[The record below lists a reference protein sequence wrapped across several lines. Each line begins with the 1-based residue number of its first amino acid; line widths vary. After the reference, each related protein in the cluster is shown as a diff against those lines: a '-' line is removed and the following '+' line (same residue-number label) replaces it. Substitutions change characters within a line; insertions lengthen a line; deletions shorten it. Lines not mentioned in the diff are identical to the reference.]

1 MTSFVIHH
9 NFQFLSEVARYL
21 PNNNQYNLELQP
33 SYLFASRY
41 LTYDPTVPPV
51 DETSKKIFSEKYVEL
66 LKYMESV
73 GFTKEVITFNID

>member
-1 MTSFVIHH
+1 MTSFIIHH
-9 NFQFLSEVARYL
+9 NFLFLSEITRYL

-41 LTYDPTVPPV
+41 LSYDPTVPPV
-51 DETSKKIFSEKYVEL
+51 DETSKKILSEKYIEL
-66 LKYMESV
+66 LKCMESV

>member
-1 MTSFVIHH
+1 MIVWLLLSYTTISSFY
-9 NFQFLSEVARYL
+9 QK
-21 PNNNQYNLELQP
+21 LQ
-33 SYLFASRY
+33 SIYLFASRY